1 MSKKILGVNIDDIIR
16 RALRESFPEDERKN
30 QAKKAKEMKGFKAPK
45 KSGKDETDDVD
56 EDAGDEVTQKVKAA
70 TIIDLLNTMRSGKTL
85 KDKDVRTNFQ
95 AYFDSLSGSERVAL
109 FSFCKA
115 IADIIAG
122 ENSLEDIKNE
132 PSPDDYGVE
141 VVRDKEPSQ
150 STETKPSK
158 PKDNSAP
165 IVVGEAANKSREL
178 KFMRSLK

>member
-30 QAKKAKEMKGFKAPK
+30 QAKKAKEMEDFRAPK

-70 TIIDLLNTMRSGKTL
+70 TIVDLLNTMRSGKTL
-85 KDKDVRTNFQ
+85 KDKEVRTNFQ
-95 AYFDSLSGSERVAL
+95 AYFDSLTGSERVAL

-122 ENSLEDIKNE
+122 ENSLEDIKNQ
-132 PSPDDYGVE
+132 PNPDDYGVE
-141 VVRDKEPSQ
+141 IVKDKKSSQ

-158 PKDNSAP
+158 PKDTSAP
-165 IVVGEAANKSREL
+165 IVVGEAADKSNEIRIMWRL
-178 KFMRSLK
+178 K